1 MIRIFIVEAPWS
13 IPVSF
18 FPFALCD
25 WDCGGLTAAVILTQ
39 I

>member
-1 MIRIFIVEAPWS
+1 MIKIIYVEAPRS
-13 IPVSF
+13 IPVSSF
-18 FPFALCD
+18 LFALCD